1 MEKMSPP
8 PLSLSLSLSLPLRSQ
23 ALFFFLRHAWIP
35 PPHSLT
41 PMFIGAVI
49 FDYVF
54 SSYSSG
60 FWKRKS
66 QEERRVGGEIIV
78 TARGTLKSNFFPP
91 YQKKERPSADTFE
104 KKFPFSVFPPSRYF
118 LPFFLFSFAGIQF
131 KPRVAHARLS
141 SFLPS
146 PPPSSLSRHSFESC
160 HQFLLFLPPKKKTE
174 LLLEA
179 TAGVAR

>member
-54 SSYSSG
+54 SSFSSG

-66 QEERRVGGEIIV
+66 QEERRGGNHRDCE
-78 TARGTLKSNFFPP
+78 RDFKEQLFPP